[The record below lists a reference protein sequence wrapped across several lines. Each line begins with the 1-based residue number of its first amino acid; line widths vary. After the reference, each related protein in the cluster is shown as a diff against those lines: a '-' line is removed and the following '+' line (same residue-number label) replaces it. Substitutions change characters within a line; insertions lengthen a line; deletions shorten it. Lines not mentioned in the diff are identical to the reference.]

1 MLITLSRAAFIAAA
15 SVVQAKQDIR
25 YYLNGILIE
34 KAPKSDGKDN
44 GLLIVATDGHRL
56 VAAHDENAEFS
67 SSMPDSLIVQFGAE
81 SLRSIRLAKSLDK
94 SVALEVSDADVF
106 VSVGESCFQD
116 SKLID
121 GKFPDWRKVVA
132 DRGGNPTG
140 WYNAAYIADFETVA
154 HHLDRFRGKKER
166 SITIRADD
174 ALSSAIIY
182 FGGIDYAFGMLMP
195 MREDVDIPSLP
206 AWAVGPF
213 KKAA

>member
-34 KAPKSDGKDN
+34 KAPKSKGKDN
-44 GLLIVATDGHRL
+44 GLLVAATDGHRL

-67 SSMPDSLIVQFGAE
+67 SNMPDSLIVQFGTE

-94 SVALEVSDADVF
+94 SVALEVSDTDVF
-106 VSVGESCFQD
+106 VSIGESCFQD

-121 GKFPDWRKVVA
+121 GKFPDWRKVVH
-132 DRGGNPTG
+132 DREGSPTG
-140 WYNAAYIADFETVA
+140 WYNASYIADFDTVA
-154 HHLDRFRGKKER
+154 HHLDHFRGKKER

-174 ALSSAIIY
+174 ALSSAIVY
-182 FGGIDYAFGMLMP
+182 FAGIDYAFGMLMP
-195 MREDVDIPSLP
+195 MRIDDDVSLP
-206 AWAVGPF
+206 AWAIGPF